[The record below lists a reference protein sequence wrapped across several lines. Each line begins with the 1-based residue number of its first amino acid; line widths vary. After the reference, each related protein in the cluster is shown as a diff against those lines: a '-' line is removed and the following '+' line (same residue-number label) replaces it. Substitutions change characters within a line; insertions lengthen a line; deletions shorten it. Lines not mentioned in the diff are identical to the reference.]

1 MFVPVGLPVSIG
13 IQHCLIGYFIMQ
25 AVVAKTNSLKEG
37 VVLLSP
43 SFEVLPF
50 LSKFAMIVAGAVG
63 TSAAPGA
70 VLATVLAGSVL
81 CNLMSAALLAMASE
95 LPVDDIN
102 SLLPPPLQ
110 AGLFAAIGWSLY
122 LLAFDTLGLSFTA
135 RALFTRSAARLWVP
149 ANVLGL
155 GLWGTSPKT
164 DSPLLFPIFI
174 LAVTALVHG
183 VRLGTG
189 TSVLASRGAGWLMAE
204 AAGQPVNAL
213 WRSFSPS
220 LIRWDILRSAAALK
234 QLVCAALFGPL
245 VNTVLNYVLYGP
257 MIKEKLDL
265 KKELRSHAVGSVA
278 GAAVG
283 GYPNYIGL
291 SDSAI
296 HRKMGGLDRR
306 SCYIL
311 FGQLV
316 S

>member
-63 TSAAPGA
+63 TSAAPGV

-155 GLWGTSPKT
+155 GLWGTSRKT

-174 LAVTALVHG
+174 LVVTALVHG

-204 AAGQPVNAL
+204 AAGQPVT
-213 WRSFSPS
+213 RSG
-220 LIRWDILRSAAALK
+220 
-234 QLVCAALFGPL
+234 GPFR
-245 VNTVLNYVLYGP
+245 P
-257 MIKEKLDL
+257 
-265 KKELRSHAVGSVA
+265 R
-278 GAAVG
+278 
-283 GYPNYIGL
+283 
-291 SDSAI
+291 
-296 HRKMGGLDRR
+296 
-306 SCYIL
+306 
-311 FGQLV
+311 
-316 S
+316 